1 MCNPR
6 QGFREQSPPVQLQLQ
21 TTTVRCSKKLKKHSD
36 ISFSYFH
43 EDNSTS
49 CS

>member
-21 TTTVRCSKKLKKHSD
+21 TTMVRCSKKLKNHSD
-36 ISFSYFH
+36 ISSYFH